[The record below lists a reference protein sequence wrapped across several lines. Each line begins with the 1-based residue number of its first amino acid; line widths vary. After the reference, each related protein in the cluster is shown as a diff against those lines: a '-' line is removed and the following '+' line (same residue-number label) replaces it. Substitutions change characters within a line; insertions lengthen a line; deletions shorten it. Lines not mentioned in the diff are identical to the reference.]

1 MSGDG
6 AEVSSLSPRPPR
18 QIQSE
23 RLSFR
28 PWRPD
33 DAAALQPALTESVDH
48 LIQWIP
54 WATPQAPTMDEV
66 QTRLDKWI
74 REFDDGVNFVY
85 AAWTGDGETLIGGV
99 GLYARVGPGALEIG
113 YWIRKSASGAGYA
126 TEASRA
132 FTRAGFEVPGI
143 TRIEIHVDPRNVASA
158 RIPAKLG
165 YELTEVRPDDVVRN
179 GVNGDTAVYV
189 LDRDSWLARESRQPA

>member
-1 MSGDG
+1 MS
-6 AEVSSLSPRPPR
+6 SSHAGSPPLASRPPR

-28 PWRPD
+28 PWRLD
-33 DAAALQPALTESVDH
+33 DAAVLQDALTESVDH

-54 WATPQAPTMDEV
+54 WATPEPPTMDEV
-66 QTRLDKWI
+66 RTRLEKWI

-85 AAWTGDGETLIGGV
+85 AAWARDGQTLIGGV

-132 FTRAGFEVPGI
+132 FTRAGFDVPGI
-143 TRIEIHVDPRNVASA
+143 DRIEIHVDPRNVASA
-158 RIPAKLG
+158 RIPTKLG
-165 YELTEVRPDDVVRN
+165 YELFEVRRDVVVRN
-179 GVNGDTAVYV
+179 GVHGDTAVYF
-189 LDRDSWLARESRQPA
+189 LDRESDRPFFHSR